1 MQEEVENR
9 AVNLAISTVKLT
21 ARSLA
26 RGMRWYVVHH
36 GQKKARKKLQHP
48 YEEGKQTV
56 AELLKAGVSTDKIE
70 LPDGSA
76 RDFCRLARK
85 MGVDYAI
92 RKDKSQEP
100 PRYVVF
106 FKAKDTE
113 VLDQVVKEY
122 AARANAKNE
131 KKSLREELKKEK
143 ELAKTQTEK
152 KEKQHKHKRR
162 KERTEGR

>member
-26 RGMRWYVVHH
+26 RGMRWYVVHR
-36 GQKKARKKLQHP
+36 GQKKAREKLQHP

-56 AELLKAGVSTDKIE
+56 AELLKVGVSTDKIE

-152 KEKQHKHKRR
+152 KEKHKRKRR

>member
-1 MQEEVENR
+1 M
-9 AVNLAISTVKLT
+9 
-21 ARSLA
+21 RSLSLV
-26 RGMRWYVVHH
+26 RTT
-36 GQKKARKKLQHP
+36 
-48 YEEGKQTV
+48 KQ
-56 AELLKAGVSTDKIE
+56 

-92 RKDKSQEP
+92 RKDKTQDP